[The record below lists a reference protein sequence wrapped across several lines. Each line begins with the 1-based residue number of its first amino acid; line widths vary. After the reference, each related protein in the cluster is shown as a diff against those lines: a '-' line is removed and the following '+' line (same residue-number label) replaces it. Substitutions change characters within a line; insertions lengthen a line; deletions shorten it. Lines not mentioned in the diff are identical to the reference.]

1 MKKGAVDVVVDG
13 VKLRHSL
20 LSSIRFNGVEESD
33 RYENYDVLETISHR
47 RSAFVYKAK
56 SIRGRLKGRLVALKK
71 LGSHNANTTEALH
84 QGLYHLNIVSL
95 FSTFSGHQHR
105 YHILELCSGGSLS
118 DMLDSCD
125 TPTLPEHE
133 LLSIARPL
141 IDALSYLKREGI
153 VHRNVNPH
161 SVLFTAD
168 RRIKLSNFTHAIR
181 LPSQDTAIDYFIEH
195 PHYSSPELLSR
206 EHCDCASDLWSLGVL
221 IFRCHC
227 GELPFQASATRD
239 VVENILRCRFTI
251 PHQHH
256 TFSDLITSLLTI
268 DPSRRPDVHTLLSSP
283 PFLSEPKL
291 LQATAK
297 LRSKPRQL
305 PYRMPPSETRARA
318 PFREIQQNVDLRRIL
333 SEEISAESLK
343 PLERRAAS
351 DPYPHPKRA
360 KPLQPGK
367 LAPLTAPP
375 RGLFNVPSSSESLGA
390 ATRQRQSEDELEFTS
405 DETQSDSESDTTILP
420 IGTVRPTAF
429 STTLLSPRVHKTVNG
444 QITILPS
451 RSALVDFR
459 EGERRRGRRGVEV
472 FVVSPTGHEVKIY
485 DAPDLNT
492 APSCVD
498 PNCESKET
506 YELEN
511 LPGRFWKL
519 YNDAGVLVARIKQ
532 RTPRMVLYGDHVQS
546 SLMGNGPRGDIEL
559 LFTGMNSSSR
569 SSTSSKKT
577 AKEDYGDTP
586 TRRLRYSR
594 QSRTLEVSSVKG
606 KGKEWKTKTYHVPS
620 DSDSD
625 AFEISGL
632 TDEEEDAVQLLQ
644 RFLRICREVEAG
656 DVVQAPNKDFKFT
669 PSETLTGSG
678 STRTIGIGK
687 PLSLSLS
694 TIDLVRRPVKFSSS
708 VTTTTT
714 GKYQDKD
721 ARLSTFD
728 HTTRKALDQ
737 DQDVTPSWA
746 RDSSLGLEGGL
757 AVQSRF
763 IPGVG
768 WCIRHNSRV
777 SQGGRYKI
785 MFLDGAVL
793 DVDADEEW
801 AELVGRD
808 GVRDRRTIRQCHLDR
823 VLGERMKVFHEFV
836 SLYDEG
842 GDT

>member
-1 MKKGAVDVVVDG
+1 M
-13 VKLRHSL
+13 
-20 LSSIRFNGVEESD
+20 
-33 RYENYDVLETISHR
+33 
-47 RSAFVYKAK
+47 
-56 SIRGRLKGRLVALKK
+56 
-71 LGSHNANTTEALH
+71 
-84 QGLYHLNIVSL
+84 
-95 FSTFSGHQHR
+95 
-105 YHILELCSGGSLS
+105 
-118 DMLDSCD
+118 
-125 TPTLPEHE
+125 
-133 LLSIARPL
+133 
-141 IDALSYLKREGI
+141 
-153 VHRNVNPH
+153 
-161 SVLFTAD
+161 
-168 RRIKLSNFTHAIR
+168 
-181 LPSQDTAIDYFIEH
+181 
-195 PHYSSPELLSR
+195 
-206 EHCDCASDLWSLGVL
+206 
-221 IFRCHC
+221 
-227 GELPFQASATRD
+227 
-239 VVENILRCRFTI
+239 
-251 PHQHH
+251 
-256 TFSDLITSLLTI
+256 
-268 DPSRRPDVHTLLSSP
+268 
-283 PFLSEPKL
+283 
-291 LQATAK
+291 
-297 LRSKPRQL
+297 
-305 PYRMPPSETRARA
+305 PSETRA

-333 SEEISAESLK
+333 SEEISADSLK

-351 DPYPHPKRA
+351 DPHPHPKRA
-360 KPLQPGK
+360 KPLPPGK

-375 RGLFNVPSSSESLGA
+375 RGLFNVPSSSSLGT
-390 ATRQRQSEDELEFTS
+390 ATRRRQSEDKLESTS
-405 DETQSDSESDTTILP
+405 DETQSVTTQDSESDTTILP

-472 FVVSPTGHEVKIY
+472 FVVSPTGHEVVLSSVLGDGMLTIEQVKIY

-511 LPGRFWKL
+511 LPGRFWKS

-532 RTPRMVLYGDHVQS
+532 RTPRFSSPPPPPRKRSRRIMVTLRRGGYGIRDRV
-546 SLMGNGPRGDIEL
+546 
-559 LFTGMNSSSR
+559 
-569 SSTSSKKT
+569 
-577 AKEDYGDTP
+577 
-586 TRRLRYSR
+586 
-594 QSRTLEVSSVKG
+594 RTLEVSSVKG

-620 DSDSD
+620 DSESDS
-625 AFEISGL
+625 FEISGL
-632 TDEEEDAVQLLQ
+632 TDEEQDAVQSLQ
-644 RFLRICREVEAG
+644 RFLRVCREVEAG

-669 PSETLTGSG
+669 PSETLAGSG

-694 TIDLVRRPVKFSSS
+694 TIDLVRRPVKFSAS

-721 ARLSTFD
+721 ARVSTFD

-842 GDT
+842 GGDT